1 MPQGVKHSEIWSR
14 KRNKDVPGKRQ
25 PRGRLQQPRGM
36 LAGEGWRNRSPPVKG
51 SRSKPA
57 GCNDTQLLP
66 VSRSTLKASREPSQA
81 QQEACGRG
89 WVLFGSRGPPLA
101 QSQTMNYVGQ
111 LAETVFVTVK
121 ELYRGLNPA
130 TLTGCI
136 DVIVVRQ
143 PDNSFQ
149 CSPFHVRFGK
159 LGVLRSKEKVVDIE
173 INGEPVDLH
182 MKLGDNGEAFFVQE
196 SEENERS
203 IPSRLCTSPIP
214 TEESPESAAQPSHG
228 QEAPSAEVAPRRR
241 RRHRRKPRR
250 KEVMGP
256 APGGCEEARG
266 EVSVEELLKLPAL
279 DDSVYFSFT
288 DLPKEETG
296 SLHAKEVH
304 PYSDGELASMDS
316 PAPSHL
322 SSPRSDSELEVG
334 PQESFALGA
343 ESHMQ
348 WAWGRLPEVNKSERV
363 EPAKS
368 TKTAATTGSVTPVPV
383 DERTHF
389 LAISEGLGGGPC
401 PAGPQDPPCSS
412 AVLADEPTLMPKEG
426 NGPPGLMDNPSAMGA
441 ESSSGATSAPQEEQ
455 KGGERVVLRA
465 QPDVESSEGAAV
477 LSQVG
482 LESCEPQQRQGSIKR
497 SPHLG
502 PSDVYLEDL
511 SNLDEEQVALYFPRS
526 EVEQTSKPVADP
538 SIPSCVQLLSDVPAE
553 SPMESGSD
561 VMPAIAL
568 SLCGGL
574 GGSRQIS
581 REKFMEHIISYQEF
595 AENPGLLDDPNLV
608 ILINKKY
615 YNWAVAAPMVLSL
628 QAFQRNIPEHTIDR
642 LVKEK
647 MPKRGSRWWFSWRR
661 REFPAEEQTRPGKA
675 NVGTLQPKS
684 AQQRQEEEGSSSD
697 EEPLHPGDA
706 LATST
711 SAQKSLPTYKKSL
724 RLSSEQI
731 GRLNLQ
737 DGPNE
742 VAFSVTTQYQ
752 GTCRCEAT
760 IYLWNW
766 DDKVVI
772 SDIDGTITKSDA
784 LGHILPHL
792 GKDWTH
798 QGIAKLFHKIHLNG
812 YKFLYCSARAI
823 GMAHITKGYLKWV
836 NEQGCAL
843 PKGPILLAPSSLFSA
858 LHREVIEKKPEV
870 FKIACL
876 TDIQNL
882 FATKLPFYAAF
893 GNRATDVY
901 AYRQVGLPESRIFVV
916 NPKGELVQGLVRNH
930 KSTYERL
937 SEVVELIFPPL
948 GQTGSIALAC
958 PEYSHFAYWRPP
970 LPAVDLE
977 AFS

>member
-1 MPQGVKHSEIWSR
+1 
-14 KRNKDVPGKRQ
+14 
-25 PRGRLQQPRGM
+25 
-36 LAGEGWRNRSPPVKG
+36 
-51 SRSKPA
+51 
-57 GCNDTQLLP
+57 
-66 VSRSTLKASREPSQA
+66 
-81 QQEACGRG
+81 
-89 WVLFGSRGPPLA
+89 
-101 QSQTMNYVGQ
+101 MNYVGQ

-136 DVIVVRQ
+136 DVVVVRQ

-196 SEENERS
+196 SEENEGS

-214 TEESPESAAQPSHG
+214 REESLEDAAQPSHG
-228 QEAPSAEVAPRRR
+228 QETSGAEVTLRKRRR
-241 RRHRRKPRR
+241 RRRKPKR
-250 KEVMGP
+250 KEVLDLELE
-256 APGGCEEARG
+256 GCKETKSEMSMEEPC
-266 EVSVEELLKLPAL
+266 KLPAPN
-279 DDSVYFSFT
+279 DSVYFSFA
-288 DLPKEETG
+288 DLPEEETR
-296 SLHAKEVH
+296 SLQSPEMH

-316 PAPSHL
+316 PTLSHP
-322 SSPRSDSELEVG
+322 SSPKSDSELEIR

-343 ESHMQ
+343 ESHVQ
-348 WAWGRLPEVNKSERV
+348 WTWGRLPQVNKSERV

-368 TKTAATTGSVTPVPV
+368 TKTFASAAAPVSVTPVPV
-383 DERTHF
+383 DEATD
-389 LAISEGLGGGPC
+389 LVATCEGLGGSPS
-401 PAGPQDPPCSS
+401 PAGHQGALCSS
-412 AVLADEPTLMPKEG
+412 TVSVVEPTPGMWDG
-426 NGPPGLMDNPSAMGA
+426 NGRLRLKDVPSAVGT
-441 ESSSGATSAPQEEQ
+441 ESLLEASSAPPEKQEE
-455 KGGERVVLRA
+455 GVSVVPEV
-465 QPDVESSEGAAV
+465 QPDVEAFEGAAA
-477 LSQVG
+477 LMQVG
-482 LESCEPQQRQGSIKR
+482 SEGPEPQMESQRRQGSVKR

-511 SNLDEEQVALYFPRS
+511 SNLDEKQVALYFPRS
-526 EVEQTSKPVADP
+526 DTELSSKPMADP
-538 SIPSCVQLLSDVPAE
+538 SNPLCVQLPSDLPADRPAE
-553 SPMESGSD
+553 S
-561 VMPAIAL
+561 MPDLMPTIAL

-581 REKFMEHIISYQEF
+581 YEKFMEHMVSYQQF
-595 AENPGLLDDPNLV
+595 AENPGLIDDPNLV

-615 YNWAVAAPMVLSL
+615 YNWAVAAPMILSL
-628 QAFQRNIPEHTIDR
+628 QAFQKNIPESTINR

-647 MPKRGSRWWFSWRR
+647 MPKKGSRWWFSWRR
-661 REFPAEEQTRPGKA
+661 REFPAEEQQSRPGKA
-675 NVGTLQPKS
+675 NVGTLQHVS
-684 AQQRQEEEGSSSD
+684 AQQRQEELVSSSD
-697 EEPLHPGDA
+697 DEPLPPGDV
-706 LATST
+706 LAVDTP
-711 SAQKSLPTYKKSL
+711 AQKSQPTYKKSL

-798 QGIAKLFHKIHLNG
+798 HGIAKLFHKIHMNG

-858 LHREVIEKKPEV
+858 FHREVIEKKPEV

-876 TDIQNL
+876 MDIQKL

-893 GNRATDVY
+893 GNRANDVY
-901 AYRQVGLPESRIFVV
+901 AYKQVGLPESRIFTV
-916 NPKGELVQGLVRNH
+916 NPKGELIQELTKNH

-937 SEVVELIFPPL
+937 SELVELIFPPL
-948 GQTGSIALAC
+948 GQSGNMALAC
-958 PEYSHFAYWRPP
+958 PEYSHFAYWRSP
-970 LPAVDLE
+970 LPVVDLNV
-977 AFS
+977 FS

>member
-1 MPQGVKHSEIWSR
+1 
-14 KRNKDVPGKRQ
+14 
-25 PRGRLQQPRGM
+25 
-36 LAGEGWRNRSPPVKG
+36 
-51 SRSKPA
+51 
-57 GCNDTQLLP
+57 
-66 VSRSTLKASREPSQA
+66 
-81 QQEACGRG
+81 
-89 WVLFGSRGPPLA
+89 
-101 QSQTMNYVGQ
+101 MNYVGQ

-136 DVIVVRQ
+136 DVVVVRQ

-196 SEENERS
+196 TEENEGS

-214 TEESPESAAQPSHG
+214 RAESPEDAAQSSHG
-228 QEAPSAEVAPRRR
+228 QEASSAEGTLRKRRR
-241 RRHRRKPRR
+241 RRRKPKR
-250 KEVMGP
+250 KEVLDSELE
-256 APGGCEEARG
+256 GCKETKSKMSAEEPC
-266 EVSVEELLKLPAL
+266 KLPAPS
-279 DDSVYFSFT
+279 DSVYFSFT
-288 DLPKEETG
+288 DLPREETG
-296 SLHAKEVH
+296 SLQSPEVH
-304 PYSDGELASMDS
+304 PYSDGELASVDS
-316 PAPSHL
+316 PTMNHP
-322 SSPRSDSELEVG
+322 SSPKSDSELEIRS
-334 PQESFALGA
+334 QEGFALGA
-343 ESHMQ
+343 ESHVQ
-348 WAWGRLPEVNKSERV
+348 WTWGRLPQVNKSERV
-363 EPAKS
+363 EPVKS
-368 TKTAATTGSVTPVPV
+368 TKTFATAATTVSVTPIPV
-383 DERTHF
+383 DEATH
-389 LAISEGLGGGPC
+389 LVATSEGLEEGP
-401 PAGPQDPPCSS
+401 GPVGHQGAPCSH
-412 AVLADEPTLMPKEG
+412 DG
-426 NGPPGLMDNPSAMGA
+426 NGLPRLKDVPRPVGA
-441 ESSSGATSAPQEEQ
+441 ESLLEASSAPQEKQ
-455 KGGERVVLRA
+455 DGGENVVPEV
-465 QPDVESSEGAAV
+465 QPDVEPSEGAAA
-477 LSQVG
+477 LRQVG
-482 LESCEPQQRQGSIKR
+482 SEGPEPQLESQRRQGSTKR

-526 EVEQTSKPVADP
+526 DTEQSSKPVADL
-538 SIPSCVQLLSDVPAE
+538 SNSLCVQLPSDLPAD
-553 SPMESGSD
+553 SPMDSD
-561 VMPAIAL
+561 SDSMPTIAL

-581 REKFMEHIISYQEF
+581 CEKFMEHMVSYQQF
-595 AENPGLLDDPNLV
+595 AENPGLIDDPNLV

-628 QAFQRNIPEHTIDR
+628 QAFQRNIPEGTIDR

-647 MPKRGSRWWFSWRR
+647 MPKKGSRWWFSWRR
-661 REFPAEEQTRPGKA
+661 REFPAEESRPGKA
-675 NVGTLQPKS
+675 NVGMLQHDS
-684 AQQRQEEEGSSSD
+684 AWQRQEEEVSSSD
-697 EEPLHPGDA
+697 DEPLHPRDVLAVDA
-706 LATST
+706 P
-711 SAQKSLPTYKKSL
+711 AQKSQPTYKKSL

-798 QGIAKLFHKIHLNG
+798 CGIAKLFHKIHLNG

-836 NEQGCAL
+836 KEQGCAL

-858 LHREVIEKKPEV
+858 FHREVIEKKPEV

-876 TDIQNL
+876 MDIQNL

-893 GNRATDVY
+893 GNRANDVY
-901 AYRQVGLPESRIFVV
+901 AYKQVGLPESRIFTV
-916 NPKGELVQGLVRNH
+916 NPRGELIQELTKNH
-930 KSTYERL
+930 KSTYGRL
-937 SEVVELIFPPL
+937 SELVELIFPPL
-948 GQTGSIALAC
+948 GQSGSLALVC

-970 LPAVDLE
+970 LPAVDLD